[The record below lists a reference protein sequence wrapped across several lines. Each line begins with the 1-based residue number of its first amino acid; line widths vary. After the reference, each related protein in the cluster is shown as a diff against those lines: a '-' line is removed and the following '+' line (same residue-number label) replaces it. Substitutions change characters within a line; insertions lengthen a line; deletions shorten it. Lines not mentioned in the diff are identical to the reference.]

1 MRFLFFPKFEFY
13 SLIRIKWC
21 VIHVS
26 AFIICHRILSF
37 CREIPLLIWCLGSE
51 FSGFD
56 PILTDIS
63 NFWGLPVEYPR
74 MQAYDEIT
82 KSLASPN
89 HKIFTI
95 ISKSHPYKIFL
106 CRKIRILSFQNYFFH
121 RFPKR
126 EKVYFRFFAPFCI
139 HTLYFHGVFGIN
151 LCSHGPKPVFKHV
164 GLFIWGYFSCQQP
177 RRCIHNVFN

>member
-51 FSGFD
+51 LSGFD

-82 KSLASPN
+82 QPLVSPN

-106 CRKIRILSFQNYFFH
+106 YRKIRILSFQNYFFH
-121 RFPKR
+121 RFPER
-126 EKVYFRFFAPFCI
+126 EKSVFSFFRAI
-139 HTLYFHGVFGIN
+139 
-151 LCSHGPKPVFKHV
+151 LCSYA
-164 GLFIWGYFSCQQP
+164 LFSRGFWHQSMLPWAHSC
-177 RRCIHNVFN
+177 F